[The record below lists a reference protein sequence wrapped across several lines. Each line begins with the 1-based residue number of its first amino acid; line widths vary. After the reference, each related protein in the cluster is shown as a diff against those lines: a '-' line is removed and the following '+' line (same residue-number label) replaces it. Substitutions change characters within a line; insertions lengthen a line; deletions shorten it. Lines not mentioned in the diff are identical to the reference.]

1 MNNTAGTHD
10 VTHRIHEGKCLNC
23 DFYGTGANPP
33 PVPYSP
39 RINREMNMKQEIKYK
54 AVEYGEK
61 NNLEEEDVAYF
72 MTLMDAIYELGWK
85 EKAEQML
92 RAMKDYVPKNK

>member
-1 MNNTAGTHD
+1 
-10 VTHRIHEGKCLNC
+10 
-23 DFYGTGANPP
+23 
-33 PVPYSP
+33 
-39 RINREMNMKQEIKYK
+39 MKKEIKYK

-72 MTLMDAIYELGWK
+72 MTLMDEIYELGYNVGWK

-92 RAMKDYVPKNK
+92 RAMKDYVPTKN